1 MIDSSFDAEVNLTD
15 LDLIDDDEQELPH
28 DEADEADVEAG
39 MSQEGPLPQDQGGIE
54 FEAGPGVA

>member
-1 MIDSSFDAEVNLTD
+1 MIDNDCDAEVSLAD

-28 DEADEADVEAG
+28 DEAAEADVEAG
-39 MSQEGPLPQDQGGIE
+39 MSLAGPAPQDQDGIE